1 MSSRVLQRV
10 TIAAVAMV
18 CAQSISAKA
27 EGKSRRELSA
37 LEINVGR
44 LLPGAAPTSLS
55 VSPDGKRVAYFRK
68 SIDGKKWTLV
78 VDDVEGD
85 PYDGISQ
92 NNPLFSLDSRR
103 VAYVAERG
111 SRKLAIIDGREGK
124 EYDAA
129 GDITFSPD
137 SQRVAYMA
145 AQGDER
151 FMILDGSEQALH
163 FDALHASGPIFSP
176 DSQRVGYAA
185 KRGTK
190 WLVVVD
196 GVAGAEYDG
205 TGGLAFSPDSRQW
218 AHFANRGPK
227 SLVVLNGAESA
238 EYDGILR
245 ETRLAFTTPHTVEA
259 LVHRKLVI
267 MRLVLTDLPK

>member
-1 MSSRVLQRV
+1 MRR
-10 TIAAVAMV
+10 I
-18 CAQSISAKA
+18 AQSSLLSVTFAAAWAQLAAA
-27 EGKSRRELSA
+27 EDKPTPPLSA

-44 LLPGAAPTSLS
+44 LLPGAAPASLS

-68 SIDGKKWTLV
+68 SLDGKKWTLV
-78 VDDVEGD
+78 VDDVEGE
-85 PYDGISQ
+85 PYDGVSQ
-92 NNPLFSLDSRR
+92 NNPLFSPDSRR
-103 VAYVAERG
+103 VAYAAESG
-111 SRKLAIIDGREGK
+111 SRKLAVVDGREGK
-124 EYDAA
+124 DYDAV

-145 AQGDER
+145 AQADER
-151 FMILDGSEQALH
+151 FMILDGAEQPLR

-185 KRGTK
+185 KRGAK
-190 WLVVVD
+190 WLVVID

-205 TGGLAFSPDSRQW
+205 AGGLAFSPDSRRW
-218 AHFANRGPK
+218 AHFANRGAK
-227 SLVVLNGAESA
+227 SLVVLNGSESA

-259 LVHRKLVI
+259 MVHRNLEI
-267 MRLVLTDLPK
+267 TRLVLTDLLR